1 MTKPFNFGK
10 FLKIGF
16 SLSTHND
23 SWDRE
28 IIEYTYERDDTEFKL
43 RKKDDSE
50 FVMGVCSSKSGEW
63 EHHIVDEEEALRWF
77 HRTFPDVVL

>member
-1 MTKPFNFGK
+1 MTNPFNFDE
-10 FLKIGF
+10 FIKIGF

-23 SWDRE
+23 SCDKE
-28 IIEYTYERDDTEFKL
+28 IIEYTYARDGTEFKL
-43 RKKDDSE
+43 RKKGDSE

-63 EHHIVDEEEALRWF
+63 ENHIVDEEEALRWF

>member
-1 MTKPFNFGK
+1 MSNSFNYEK
-10 FLKIGF
+10 FIALGF
-16 SLSTHND
+16 RVTAHQD
-23 SWDRE
+23 SWGRE
-28 IIEYTYERDDTEFKL
+28 IIEHTYKQDGTEFKL

-63 EHHIVDEEEALRWF
+63 ERHIVDEEEALRWF